1 MSVRITVIKKPVNKY
16 GLRCGKFGTL
26 CTVDGDGTD
35 TDAMQK
41 STQIPPKIKNRAAI
55 WCRKAGF
62 FLSKKN

>member
-55 WCRKAGF
+55 
-62 FLSKKN
+62 